1 MAPHTCRLPSD
12 FQPCGENS
20 TRGVLGVKMQTTP
33 ASVTR
38 LIEELSE
45 LPGIGRK
52 TAARLTFFLLRSQSG
67 LAERLAEA
75 LRDLVEQTRF
85 CSICYNIT
93 EEDPC
98 PICIDAGRDRS
109 MICVVE
115 EPLDV
120 LAIEQAGVY
129 KGLYHVLH
137 GVLAP
142 SQGMFVENLR
152 IGELMARV
160 KKGDVE
166 EVILATNPTSEGD
179 WTASYLLTLLQPLG
193 VRVTRLGRGL
203 PVGGDLE
210 YADAVTLTRAME
222 GREEI

>member
-1 MAPHTCRLPSD
+1 MS
-12 FQPCGENS
+12 
-20 TRGVLGVKMQTTP
+20 TTP

-38 LIEELSE
+38 LIEEFSE

-67 LAERLAEA
+67 LAERLADA
-75 LRDLVEQTRF
+75 LRDLKERTRF

-109 MICVVE
+109 TICVVE

-120 LAIEQAGVY
+120 LAIEQADVY

-160 KKGDVE
+160 RRGDVE

-179 WTASYLLTLLQPLG
+179 WTASYLLTQLHPLG

-210 YADAVTLTRAME
+210 YADAVTVTRALE
-222 GREEI
+222 GREEV

>member
-1 MAPHTCRLPSD
+1 M
-12 FQPCGENS
+12 S
-20 TRGVLGVKMQTTP
+20 TAP
-33 ASVTR
+33 ASVDR

-52 TAARLTFFLLRSQSG
+52 TAARLTFFLLRDQSG
-67 LAERLAEA
+67 LAERLSDA
-75 LRDLVEQTRF
+75 LRELREQTRF

-93 EEDPC
+93 ESDPC
-98 PICIDAGRDRS
+98 PICADAGRDHNT
-109 MICVVE
+109 ICVVE

-129 KGLYHVLH
+129 KGTYHVLH

-142 SQGMFVENLR
+142 SEGMFVENLR
-152 IGELMARV
+152 IGELLNRIGGGV
-160 KKGDVE
+160 VG

-179 WTASYLLTLLQPLG
+179 WTASYLLTRLRPLG

-210 YADAVTLTRAME
+210 YADSVTLTRAME
-222 GREEI
+222 GREDM

>member
-1 MAPHTCRLPSD
+1 
-12 FQPCGENS
+12 
-20 TRGVLGVKMQTTP
+20 MQTTP

-38 LIEELSE
+38 LIEELAE

-52 TAARLTFFLLRSQSG
+52 TAARLTFFLLRDQTD
-67 LAERLAEA
+67 LAERLADA
-75 LRDLVEQTRF
+75 LRALKEQTRF

-93 EEDPC
+93 ENDPC
-98 PICIDAGRDRS
+98 PICTDAMRDRS
-109 MICVVE
+109 LICVVE

-120 LAIEQAGVY
+120 LAIEQAGVF
-129 KGLYHVLH
+129 KGVYHVLH

-142 SQGMFVENLR
+142 SEGMFVENLR
-152 IGELMARV
+152 INELLNRINGGV
-160 KKGDVE
+160 G

-179 WTASYLLTLLQPLG
+179 WTASYLLSRLRPLG

-222 GREEI
+222 GREDL

>member
-1 MAPHTCRLPSD
+1 MMH
-12 FQPCGENS
+12 
-20 TRGVLGVKMQTTP
+20 TTP

-52 TAARLTFFLLRSQSG
+52 TAARLTFFLLRGQSD

-75 LRDLVEQTRF
+75 LRELRERTRF
-85 CSICYNIT
+85 CSICHNIT

-98 PICIDAGRDRS
+98 PVCADPGRDRS
-109 MICVVE
+109 TICVVE

-120 LAIEQAGVY
+120 LAIEQADVF
-129 KGLYHVLH
+129 KGIYHVLH

-142 SQGMFVENLR
+142 SEGMFVENLR
-152 IGELMARV
+152 IGELMARIRR
-160 KKGDVE
+160 GSVE

-179 WTASYLLTLLQPLG
+179 WTASYLLTQLRPLG
-193 VRVTRLGRGL
+193 LRVTRLGRGL

-210 YADAVTLTRAME
+210 YADAVTLTRALE

>member
-1 MAPHTCRLPSD
+1 
-12 FQPCGENS
+12 
-20 TRGVLGVKMQTTP
+20 MQTTP

-52 TAARLTFFLLRSQSG
+52 TAARLTFFLLRGRSD

-75 LRDLVEQTRF
+75 LRELKERTRF
-85 CSICYNIT
+85 CSVCHNIT

-98 PICIDAGRDRS
+98 PICADPGRDHTT
-109 MICVVE
+109 ICVVE

-120 LAIEQAGVY
+120 LAIEQAEVY
-129 KGLYHVLH
+129 RGIYHVLH

-142 SQGMFVENLR
+142 SEGMFVENLR
-152 IGELMARV
+152 IGELMARIRG
-160 KKGDVE
+160 GDVK
-166 EVILATNPTSEGD
+166 EVILATNPTGEGD
-179 WTASYLLTLLQPLG
+179 WTASYLLTQLRPLG
-193 VRVTRLGRGL
+193 VRITRLGRGL

-210 YADAVTLTRAME
+210 YADAVTLTRALE

>member
-1 MAPHTCRLPSD
+1 
-12 FQPCGENS
+12 
-20 TRGVLGVKMQTTP
+20 MQTTP

-38 LIEELSE
+38 LIEELAE

-52 TAARLTFFLLRSQSG
+52 TAARLTFFLLRDQTG
-67 LAERLAEA
+67 LAERLADA
-75 LRDLVEQTRF
+75 LRALKEQTRF

-93 EEDPC
+93 ENDPC
-98 PICIDAGRDRS
+98 PICTDAMRDRS
-109 MICVVE
+109 LICVVE

-120 LAIEQAGVY
+120 LAIEQAGVF
-129 KGLYHVLH
+129 KGVYHVLH

-142 SQGMFVENLR
+142 SEGMFVENLR
-152 IGELMARV
+152 INELLNRINGGV
-160 KKGDVE
+160 G

-179 WTASYLLTLLQPLG
+179 WTASYLLSRLRPLG

-222 GREEI
+222 GREDL

>member
-1 MAPHTCRLPSD
+1 
-12 FQPCGENS
+12 
-20 TRGVLGVKMQTTP
+20 MQTAP

-38 LIEELSE
+38 LIEELAE

-52 TAARLTFFLLRSQSG
+52 TAARLTYFLLRNQLG

-75 LRDLVEQTRF
+75 LRELKERTRF
-85 CSICYNIT
+85 CSVCYNIT
-93 EEDPC
+93 EDDPC
-98 PICIDAGRDRS
+98 PICADPGRDHS
-109 MICVVE
+109 TICVVE

-120 LAIEQAGVY
+120 LAIEQADVY

-142 SQGMFVENLR
+142 SEGMFVENLR
-152 IGELMARV
+152 IGELVARIRSS
-160 KKGDVE
+160 DVD

-179 WTASYLLTLLQPLG
+179 WTASYLLTQLRPLG
-193 VRVTRLGRGL
+193 VHVTRLGRGL

-210 YADAVTLTRAME
+210 YADAVTLTRALE

>member
-1 MAPHTCRLPSD
+1 VQA
-12 FQPCGENS
+12 
-20 TRGVLGVKMQTTP
+20 TP

-75 LRDLVEQTRF
+75 LRELRERTHF
-85 CSICYNIT
+85 CSVCYNIT

-98 PICIDAGRDRS
+98 PICADLGRDHS
-109 MICVVE
+109 TICVVE

-129 KGLYHVLH
+129 EGVYHVLH

-142 SQGMFVENLR
+142 SAGMFVEDLR
-152 IGELMARV
+152 IGELVVRIRR
-160 KKGDVE
+160 GGVE

-179 WTASYLLTLLQPLG
+179 WTASYLLTRLRPFG

-210 YADAVTLTRAME
+210 YADAVTLTRALE

>member
-1 MAPHTCRLPSD
+1 
-12 FQPCGENS
+12 
-20 TRGVLGVKMQTTP
+20 MQTTP

-75 LRDLVEQTRF
+75 LRELRERTRF
-85 CSICYNIT
+85 CSTCYNIT
-93 EEDPC
+93 EQDPC
-98 PICIDAGRDRS
+98 PICADLERDRGS
-109 MICVVE
+109 ICVVE

-142 SQGMFVENLR
+142 SQGIFVEDLR
-152 IGELMARV
+152 IGELVARLRAGGV
-160 KKGDVE
+160 D

-179 WTASYLLTLLQPLG
+179 WTASYLITQLRPLG

-210 YADAVTLTRAME
+210 YADAVTLTRALE

>member
-1 MAPHTCRLPSD
+1 
-12 FQPCGENS
+12 
-20 TRGVLGVKMQTTP
+20 MQTTP

-75 LRDLVEQTRF
+75 LRELRERTRF

-93 EEDPC
+93 EQDPC
-98 PICIDAGRDRS
+98 PICADLGRDRS
-109 MICVVE
+109 SICVVE
-115 EPLDV
+115 EPLDA

-129 KGLYHVLH
+129 EGLYHVLH

-142 SQGMFVENLR
+142 SQGIFVEDLR
-152 IGELMARV
+152 IGELVARIRGGGV
-160 KKGDVE
+160 D
-166 EVILATNPTSEGD
+166 EVIMATNPTSEGD
-179 WTASYLLTLLQPLG
+179 WTASYLITQLRPLG

-210 YADAVTLTRAME
+210 YADAVTLTRALE

>member
-1 MAPHTCRLPSD
+1 
-12 FQPCGENS
+12 
-20 TRGVLGVKMQTTP
+20 MQTTP

-75 LRDLVEQTRF
+75 LRELRERTRF
-85 CSICYNIT
+85 CSTCYNIT
-93 EEDPC
+93 EQDPC
-98 PICIDAGRDRS
+98 PICADRERDRS
-109 MICVVE
+109 SICVVE

-120 LAIEQAGVY
+120 LAIEQAGAY

-142 SQGMFVENLR
+142 SQGIFVEDLR
-152 IGELMARV
+152 IGELVARIRGGGV
-160 KKGDVE
+160 D

-179 WTASYLLTLLQPLG
+179 WTASYLITQLRPLG

-210 YADAVTLTRAME
+210 YADAVTLTRALE

>member
-1 MAPHTCRLPSD
+1 M
-12 FQPCGENS
+12 S
-20 TRGVLGVKMQTTP
+20 TAP
-33 ASVTR
+33 ASVGR

-52 TAARLTFFLLRSQSG
+52 TAARLTFFLLRDQSG
-67 LAERLAEA
+67 LAERLSDA
-75 LRDLVEQTRF
+75 LRELREQTRF
-85 CSICYNIT
+85 CSVCYNIT
-93 EEDPC
+93 ESDPC
-98 PICIDAGRDRS
+98 PICADAERDHNT
-109 MICVVE
+109 ICVVE

-129 KGLYHVLH
+129 KGAYHVLH

-142 SQGMFVENLR
+142 SEGMFVENLR
-152 IGELMARV
+152 IGELLNRISSGGV
-160 KKGDVE
+160 G

-179 WTASYLLTLLQPLG
+179 WTASYLLTRLRPLG

-210 YADAVTLTRAME
+210 YADSVTLTRAME
-222 GREEI
+222 GREDM

>member
-1 MAPHTCRLPSD
+1 
-12 FQPCGENS
+12 
-20 TRGVLGVKMQTTP
+20 MQTTP

-38 LIEELSE
+38 LIEELAE

-52 TAARLTFFLLRSQSG
+52 TAARLTFFLLRNQTDLTG
-67 LAERLAEA
+67 RLADA
-75 LRDLVEQTRF
+75 LRELKEHTRF
-85 CSICYNIT
+85 CSVCYNIT
-93 EEDPC
+93 EDDPC
-98 PICIDAGRDRS
+98 PVCADEGRDRGS
-109 MICVVE
+109 ICVVE

-120 LAIEQAGVY
+120 LAVEQASVY

-142 SQGMFVENLR
+142 SEGMFVENLR
-152 IGELMARV
+152 IGELLGRV
-160 KKGDVE
+160 RGGGVK

-179 WTASYLLTLLQPLG
+179 WTASYLLTQLRPLG

-210 YADAVTLTRAME
+210 YADVVTLTRAME
-222 GREEI
+222 GRVEI